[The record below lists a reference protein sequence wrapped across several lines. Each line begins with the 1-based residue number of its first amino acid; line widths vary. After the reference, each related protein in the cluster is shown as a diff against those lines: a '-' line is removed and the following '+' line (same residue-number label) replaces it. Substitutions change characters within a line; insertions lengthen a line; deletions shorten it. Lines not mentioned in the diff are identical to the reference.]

1 MSKEDAASP
10 TANIESILLTAVQ
23 EAKEE
28 RHVVTVDIPNA
39 FIQTYLENEDDK
51 IIMILRGEIAELL
64 VKIAPEIYSEY
75 VEIEKG
81 NKVLYVECQNKIY
94 GTLKTALQLYKTF
107 VKNLCKFGFKVNAY
121 DPYMAKNKWKANGNS
136 LACR

>member
-1 MSKEDAASP
+1 MSKEDAVIP
-10 TANIESILLTAVQ
+10 TANIESVLLTAVQ

-39 FIQTYLENEDDK
+39 FIQTYLKNADDK

-75 VEIEKG
+75 IEIEKG
-81 NKVLYVECQNKIY
+81 NKVLYVECQNVIY
-94 GTLKTALQLYKTF
+94 GTLKAALQFYKKF
-107 VKNLCKFGFKVNAY
+107 VENLCKFGFKVNDY
-121 DPYMAKNKWKANGNS
+121 DPCVANKIINGK
-136 LACR
+136 